1 MSCRGVAADIRA
13 TILSGVLTT
22 VSTVTGVTTVS
33 TVTGVTTV
41 STVTGVTTVSTV
53 TNLAQIGAF
62 AANGHIPAMTNLAAQ
77 ANINRIT

>member
-1 MSCRGVAADIRA
+1 VRGVAADIRA

-33 TVTGVTTV
+33 TVT
-41 STVTGVTTVSTV
+41 
-53 TNLAQIGAF
+53 NLAQIGAF
-62 AANGHIPAMTNLAAQ
+62 AANGYIPAMTNLAAQ